1 MLTYKSFYEI
11 LSCLLIIYTI
21 CLTGKI
27 LNKDPFIVG
36 YNVEKRLRPT
46 TEFLKS
52 IGLGEQEIRRVVL
65 NFPEVL
71 SRDVDKILR
80 PNLAFLKRRG
90 FSNGEIT
97 LLVSGYPPILIKS
110 VKNSLEPKIKFLV
123 EEMGRQVAEAAEY
136 PQFFGHGLKKSLEF
150 RHKVLKERNMSCS
163 LSEMLGLNQ
172 KKFAAKYGLVG
183 GIC

>member
-1 MLTYKSFYEI
+1 VLTYKSFYEI
-11 LSCLLIIYTI
+11 IRLITYVI

-36 YNVEKRLRPT
+36 YSVEKRLRPT

-52 IGLGEQEIRRVVL
+52 IGLGEKELRRVVL

-80 PNLAFLKRRG
+80 PNLAFLRSRG
-90 FSNGEIT
+90 FSNAEIT
-97 LLVSGYPPILIKS
+97 SLVSGYAPILIKS

-123 EEMGRQVAEAAEY
+123 EQMGRQVGEAAEY
-136 PQFFGHGLKKSLEF
+136 PEFFKHGLKKSLEV
-150 RHKVLKERNMSCS
+150 RQKVLKERNMSCS
-163 LSEMLGLNQ
+163 LSEMLGCNQ
-172 KKFAAKYGLVG
+172 KKFAAKYGLVA

>member
-1 MLTYKSFYEI
+1 VLTYKSFYEI
-11 LSCLLIIYTI
+11 IRLITYVI

-36 YNVEKRLRPT
+36 YSVEKRLRPT

-52 IGLGEQEIRRVVL
+52 IGLGEKELRRVVL

-80 PNLAFLKRRG
+80 PNLAFLRSRG
-90 FSNGEIT
+90 FSNAEIT
-97 LLVSGYPPILIKS
+97 SLVSGYAPILIKS

-123 EEMGRQVAEAAEY
+123 EQMGRQVGEAAEY
-136 PQFFGHGLKKSLEF
+136 PEFFKHGLKKSLEV
-150 RHKVLKERNMSCS
+150 RQKVLKERNMSCS
-163 LSEMLGLNQ
+163 LSEMLGCNH
-172 KKFAAKYGLVG
+172 KKFAAKYGLVA